1 MNKEQADIIKNGNG
15 FIAALDQS
23 GGSSGK
29 TLGLYG
35 IDKDRYSNDDEMF
48 NLIHEF
54 RKRVITSESFTS
66 DKIVGV
72 ILFEETMN
80 RKIDDE
86 LTTSYLWNK
95 KKIVPFLKIDKGL
108 EEMCNGVQIMK
119 PIPNL
124 IDTLTKAKANG
135 IFGTKMRSVIYEDNK
150 VGIKELVE
158 QQFALAKTIW
168 KNGLV
173 PIIEPEV
180 NIGSPKKR
188 ECEILLKIEIL
199 KQLELLDDDVKVMF
213 KFTIPTEENYYQV
226 FTDHHN
232 VLKVVA
238 LSGGYEK
245 EDACN
250 RLAKNKNMIASFS
263 RALLEGLQESQTQ
276 EEFDKTL
283 SESIEMIYNASVN
296 KEV

>member
-1 MNKEQADIIKNGNG
+1 MDKEKAKILEKGKG

-29 TLGLYG
+29 TLALYG
-35 IDKDRYSNDDEMF
+35 IDKNRYENESEMF
-48 NLIHEF
+48 DLIHEM
-54 RKRVITSESFTS
+54 RKRIMTSKSFQS
-66 DKIVGV
+66 KKIIGV

-80 RKIDDE
+80 RKIEDE
-86 LTTSYLWNK
+86 LTADYLWNQK
-95 KKIVPFLKIDKGL
+95 QIISFLKIDKGL
-108 EEMCNGVQIMK
+108 EEIKNGVQIMK

-124 IDTLTKAKANG
+124 VETLKKAKEHN
-135 IFGTKMRSVIYEDNK
+135 IFGTKMRSVIYEKNAE
-150 VGIKELVE
+150 GIKEVVE
-158 QQFALAKTIW
+158 QQFVLAKTIW

-180 NIGSPKKR
+180 NIGSPNKK
-188 ECEILLKIEIL
+188 ECEVLLKTEIL
-199 KQLELLDDDVKVMF
+199 KQLELLDEDMKVIF
-213 KFTIPTEENYYQV
+213 KFTIPTEENFYQV
-226 FTDHHN
+226 FTDHKN

-238 LSGGYEK
+238 LSGGYER
-245 EDACN
+245 EDACL

-283 SESIEMIYNASVN
+283 ASSIDMIYNASVN
-296 KEV
+296 KE